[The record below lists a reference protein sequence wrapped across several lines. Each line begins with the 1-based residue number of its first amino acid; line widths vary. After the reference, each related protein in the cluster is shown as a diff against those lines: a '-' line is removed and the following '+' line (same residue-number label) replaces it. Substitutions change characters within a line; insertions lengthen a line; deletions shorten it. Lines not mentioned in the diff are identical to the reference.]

1 MPRKTATT
9 EPVVFQIEFKKGKAA
24 HNRLPLA
31 HVLAALQEL
40 DLMIRELGKKVQR
53 DSGMENPDGDFGIEL
68 LAGPAG
74 AAFPKGSVKSRWAIT
89 RDIENGV
96 RTVSHVIS
104 TTAIVEKKQV
114 ASVDE
119 YGAPIV
125 RRLAKIGDIQEKDRT
140 ELQLQ
145 LAQKGKITDKASLSQ
160 RGVQTLKALSASD
173 FAIESVTLYGKLGKL
188 ADYSKDDEEGFIW
201 GELLEDNG
209 NAWRVRFAR
218 TELKKVQRLFT
229 EQVVISGDANYF
241 KTKSPRLDAKSVD
254 ADKDRNYVAGF
265 NRFRRNYRTI
275 FGDRDPQEILKEI
288 RG

>member
-1 MPRKTATT
+1 
-9 EPVVFQIEFKKGKAA
+9 
-24 HNRLPLA
+24 
-31 HVLAALQEL
+31 
-40 DLMIRELGKKVQR
+40 
-53 DSGMENPDGDFGIEL
+53 
-68 LAGPAG
+68 
-74 AAFPKGSVKSRWAIT
+74 
-89 RDIENGV
+89 
-96 RTVSHVIS
+96 VIS

>member
-96 RTVSHVIS
+96 RFGLSCDQHHRDCR
-104 TTAIVEKKQV
+104 EKT
-114 ASVDE
+114 
-119 YGAPIV
+119 GCL
-125 RRLAKIGDIQEKDRT
+125 RR
-140 ELQLQ
+140 
-145 LAQKGKITDKASLSQ
+145 
-160 RGVQTLKALSASD
+160 
-173 FAIESVTLYGKLGKL
+173 
-188 ADYSKDDEEGFIW
+188 
-201 GELLEDNG
+201 
-209 NAWRVRFAR
+209 
-218 TELKKVQRLFT
+218 
-229 EQVVISGDANYF
+229 
-241 KTKSPRLDAKSVD
+241 
-254 ADKDRNYVAGF
+254 
-265 NRFRRNYRTI
+265 
-275 FGDRDPQEILKEI
+275 
-288 RG
+288 